1 MGPALLRSGSVSA
14 SSFPPDGVAQ
24 PLRVGLLGLG
34 TVGRAVAGALLD
46 DRWRARVRAR
56 GGPELEL
63 VAVGV
68 REPGRSRG
76 LVLPASVDA
85 SDDLEALVAR
95 PDLDVVVELLGGLD
109 PAERL
114 VRSAL
119 EHGRA
124 VVTANKALLAARGLS
139 LEQLSRRT
147 GAALRFEA
155 AVGGGIPILTPLVRD
170 LAATRIES
178 VAGIMNGTT
187 NHILTAMARDGV
199 AYADALAEAQR
210 MGYAEA
216 DPTAD
221 VEGLD
226 AAAKLA
232 ILARL
237 AFGVWLDPD
246 AIPRALPAGMSSAS
260 GVTGVT
266 AAAIAA
272 AGERGLVIRLVARAQ
287 RGADEAVHAWVW
299 PVAVARASPIGA
311 TDGVTNIIE
320 IEAEPVGRVW
330 FRGPGAGGPATSSAV
345 LADLLALARDEGSTW
360 GTLPEATATATTT
373 AAVGP
378 TGGSAG
384 LVRWTGPWLEVA
396 TTSGLSRYPLLEG
409 RSA

>member
-1 MGPALLRSGSVSA
+1 MH
-14 SSFPPDGVAQ
+14 
-24 PLRVGLLGLG
+24 
-34 TVGRAVAGALLD
+34 
-46 DRWRARVRAR
+46 AR

-109 PAERL
+109 PAEWL

-124 VVTANKALLAARGLS
+124 VVTANKALLAARGPS

-155 AVGGGIPILTPLVRD
+155 AVGGGMPILTPLVRD
-170 LAATRIES
+170 LAATRIKS
-178 VAGIMNGTT
+178 VAGIINGTT
-187 NHILTAMARDGV
+187 NHILTAMAHDGV

-216 DPTAD
+216 DATAD

-246 AIPRALPAGMSSAS
+246 AIPRASPNGEDGSAP
-260 GVTGVT
+260 GITGVT
-266 AAAIAA
+266 SQAIAA
-272 AGERGLVIRLVARAQ
+272 AGERGLVIKLVARAQ
-287 RGADEAVHAWVW
+287 GGADEAVLAWVW

-360 GTLPEATATATTT
+360 GTLPEARATATATVG
-373 AAVGP
+373 AV
-378 TGGSAG
+378 GGSAS
-384 LVRWTGPWLEVA
+384 LARWTGPWLDVA
-396 TTSGLSRYPLLEG
+396 TTSGPSRYPLLEG
-409 RSA
+409 PSA

>member
-34 TVGRAVAGALLD
+34 TVGRAVAEALLD
-46 DRWRARVRAR
+46 DRWRTRVRAR

-155 AVGGGIPILTPLVRD
+155 AVGGGMPVLTALVRD

-178 VAGIMNGTT
+178 VAGIVNGTT
-187 NHILTAMARDGV
+187 NHILTAMAHDGV

-210 MGYAEA
+210 MGFAEA

-237 AFGVWLDPD
+237 AFGVWLDPES
-246 AIPRALPAGMSSAS
+246 IPRASPNGEDGSAP
-260 GVTGVT
+260 GITGVT

-272 AGERGLVIRLVARAQ
+272 AGARDLVIKLVARAK

-320 IEAEPVGRVW
+320 IEAEPVGRVS

-360 GTLPEATATATTT
+360 GTLPEARATATATVG
-373 AAVGP
+373 AV
-378 TGGSAG
+378 GGSAG
-384 LVRWTGPWLEVA
+384 LARWTGPWLDVA

-409 RSA
+409 PSA